1 MVSVCLGCRGLRV
14 DSVLV
19 LLLTALSLACLGLG
33 ETLKVKN
40 PGTGLVALDG
50 NWRFHLGDDKAWA
63 NPALDDSGWEPIRPD
78 TQWGA
83 QSHPSYTGF
92 AWYRLRIEIDNS
104 NSAGTRKMALLIPPV
119 EDAYEAYWNGEKLGT
134 YGRLP
139 SGAKWWQI
147 GHGVVYPLPDTS
159 GVLALRVWKAPLS
172 SVDPAEGGGLTETP
186 LLGDASVLAA
196 RTQSVAY
203 ANDERRL
210 PNLLISAVTLVVGVL
225 SFLLYLRDRKQGLY
239 LWLALYLVG
248 GGLIGFRGL
257 SAFHF
262 GLTFDINQLLTQL
275 LSSCQD
281 ISMWLIL
288 LSLFGMAN
296 ERRWRRA
303 TGWLIAIYLTAQFT
317 DITTILFWEKGGVL
331 AWIDG
336 ITTAVYCITPLYIF
350 VIIGSGLMRGK
361 RLTLWPLI
369 VAAGANGLYTCI
381 LGLVVQGT
389 RFTHWTLGTRLQSL
403 GFHPGGYFFDLG
415 FLLST
420 VLFLALIFTI
430 AREQFLERERQARIE
445 LEVKSAR
452 EVQQILVPEET
463 PAIPGLS
470 IASVYRPAEEVG
482 GDFFQ
487 VIATDEG
494 GALIALGDVS
504 GKGLKAAMTVSLI
517 VGTLRTLAEYTQSP
531 AAILRGLNRR
541 LLGRTDGGFVTC
553 LIARIDPNGDTTMAN
568 AGHLAPFREREELPV
583 KGSLPLG
590 LAADAAYDELV
601 FALHEGETLTFH
613 TDGILEARN
622 PAGELYGFER
632 LAALVGSGRTIEQM
646 VEEARNFGQQDDITI
661 FRVTRLAESAP
672 AHAARLSMATQIAGT

>member
-1 MVSVCLGCRGLRV
+1 
-14 DSVLV
+14 
-19 LLLTALSLACLGLG
+19 
-33 ETLKVKN
+33 
-40 PGTGLVALDG
+40 
-50 NWRFHLGDDKAWA
+50 
-63 NPALDDSGWEPIRPD
+63 
-78 TQWGA
+78 
-83 QSHPSYTGF
+83 
-92 AWYRLRIEIDNS
+92 
-104 NSAGTRKMALLIPPV
+104 
-119 EDAYEAYWNGEKLGT
+119 
-134 YGRLP
+134 
-139 SGAKWWQI
+139 
-147 GHGVVYPLPDTS
+147 
-159 GVLALRVWKAPLS
+159 
-172 SVDPAEGGGLTETP
+172 
-186 LLGDASVLAA
+186 VLAA
-196 RTQSVAY
+196 RTQSIAY

-210 PNLLISAVTLVVGVL
+210 PNLLISAVILVVGVL

-239 LWLALYLVG
+239 LWLALYLVA

-257 SAFHF
+257 SAFRF
-262 GLTFDINQLLTQL
+262 GMAWDTNQLLTQL

-288 LSLFGMAN
+288 LSLFGMAQ

-303 TGWLIAIYLTAQFT
+303 TGWLIAIYLTAQLT
-317 DITTILFWEKGGVL
+317 DIATILFWEKGGVL
-331 AWIDG
+331 AWVDG
-336 ITTAVYCITPLYIF
+336 ITTAIYCITPLYIF
-350 VIIGSGLMRGK
+350 VIIGFGLMRGK

-389 RFTHWTLGTRLQSL
+389 RFTHWTLGNRLQGL
-403 GFHPGGYFFDLG
+403 GWHPGGYSFDMG

-430 AREQFLERERQARIE
+430 AREQFMERERQARIE

-487 VIATDEG
+487 VIAADDG

-553 LIARIDPNGDTTMAN
+553 LIARIDRNGYTTMAN
-568 AGHLAPFREREELPV
+568 AGHLAPFRDREELPV

-632 LAALVGSGRTIEQM
+632 LAALVGSDRTIEQM

-661 FRVTRLAESAP
+661 FRVTRLAQSAP
-672 AHAARLSMATQIAGT
+672 AHAARLSLATQIAGT

>member
-1 MVSVCLGCRGLRV
+1 MVSVCLGCHGRRAR
-14 DSVLV
+14 SVLV
-19 LLLTALSLACLGLG
+19 LLLTAVSLACVGLG

-40 PGTGLVALDG
+40 PGTGSVVLDG
-50 NWRFHLGDDKAWA
+50 NWRFHLGDNTAWA
-63 NPALDDSGWEPIRPD
+63 DPALDDSGWEPIHAD
-78 TQWGA
+78 TPWGA
-83 QSHPSYTGF
+83 QSHANYAGF
-92 AWYRLRIEIDNS
+92 AWYRQRIEIDNS
-104 NSAGTRKMALLIPPV
+104 NFAGTKKLALLIPPV
-119 EDAYEAYWNGEKLGT
+119 QDAYEIYWNGQKLGT

-139 SGAKWWQI
+139 PGAKWWQT
-147 GHGVVYPLPDTS
+147 GHGVIYPLPDTS

-172 SVDPAEGGGLTETP
+172 SADPADGGGLTEVP
-186 LLGDASVLAA
+186 LLGDASVLAI
-196 RTQSVAY
+196 RTQSTRY
-203 ANDERRL
+203 ASDQRTL
-210 PNLLISAVTLVVGVL
+210 PNLLISAVILVVGVL
-225 SFLLYLRDRKQGLY
+225 SFLLYLRDRKEGLY
-239 LWLALYLVG
+239 LWLALYLIT
-248 GGLIGFRGL
+248 GGLSGFRAL
-257 SAFHF
+257 SAFRF
-262 GLTFDINQLLTQL
+262 GMAFDVNQLLTQL
-275 LSSCQD
+275 LDSSQD

-296 ERRWRRA
+296 ERRWRRV
-303 TGWLIAIYLTAQFT
+303 TGWLVAIYLAAQLI

-331 AWIDG
+331 PWIDG
-336 ITTAVYCITPLYIF
+336 ITTAIYCITPLYVF
-350 VIIGSGLMRGK
+350 VIIGFGLMRGK

-369 VAAGANGLYTCI
+369 VAVCANALFTCV
-381 LGLVVQGT
+381 LNLVIQGV
-389 RFTHWTLGTRLQSL
+389 RFTHWTLATSLLRL
-403 GFHPGGYFFDLG
+403 GWHPGGYFFDLG

-430 AREQFLERERQARIE
+430 AREQFMERERQTRIE

-487 VIATDEG
+487 VIATDDG
-494 GALIALGDVS
+494 GAFIALGDVS

-531 AAILRGLNRR
+531 AAVLRGLNRR

-553 LIARIDPNGDTTMAN
+553 LIARIDANGDTTMAN
-568 AGHLAPFREREELPV
+568 AGHLAPFRDAQELPV
-583 KGSLPLG
+583 AGSLPLG
-590 LAADAAYDELV
+590 LAADVSYDELA
-601 FALHEGETLTFH
+601 FLLHEGETLTFY

-632 LAALVGSGRTIEQM
+632 VAALVGSDRTIEQM

-661 FRVTRLAESAP
+661 FRVTRLAQSAP
-672 AHAARLSMATQIAGT
+672 AHAARLSLATQIAGT